1 MHRFFRSVPPN
12 RAVWLYMLLLA
23 GMAGLYCGIALPAQ
37 EKARITLGKAQT
49 LLQRDSIYADS
60 VALVRAVEAFDTPLG
75 KLSGHNTLARAYF
88 HLGNYYWFYTSQ
100 YERAAWCYT
109 QADYYMTDIPA
120 LRSRINRQMAEMC
133 RQCGAASPAT
143 VYAERAMELGG
154 GNTIRQP
161 LTPAFE
167 ADGVEQAM
175 AVRVLEEYLSKGE
188 VFVPWQFGTGLFA
201 TVIVLLSVFFI
212 SFYQTSSARLQTQ
225 KQQMEAMAHSADT
238 ARETELRHN
247 IAELREHYP
256 VPDKAWSDFSVLKQ
270 ACNKP
275 LLFVTERLEQQSLSE
290 KEITFCVLCLLYPD
304 MPLPQ
309 VADHICYARSA
320 IRSYKLRVAKKLHT
334 SSAGLYDT
342 LIRIAVSIPEK
353 GCFLEEHIISH

>member
-49 LLQRDSIYADS
+49 LLQKDSIYSDS
-60 VALVRAVEAFDTPLG
+60 LALVRAVEAFDTPIG

-88 HLGNYYWFYTSQ
+88 HLGNYYWFYTPQ

-143 VYAERAMELGG
+143 VYAERATEFSDGDDAY
-154 GNTIRQP
+154 QP
-161 LTPAFE
+161 FMPALPATDIE
-167 ADGVEQAM
+167 IAM
-175 AVRVLEEYLSKGE
+175 AVRTLEEYLSQDP
-188 VFVPWQFGTGLFA
+188 VFIPWRFGIGLFT
-201 TVIVLLSVFFI
+201 TVIVLLSVFFF
-212 SFYQTSSARLQTQ
+212 SFYRTSSARLQTQ
-225 KQQMEAMAHSADT
+225 EQQIQDIAHSVDT

-247 IAELREHYP
+247 IEELVSCYP
-256 VPDKAWSDFSVLKQ
+256 TPDKTWGNFNVLKQ
-270 ACNKP
+270 VCNKP
-275 LLFVTERLEQQSLSE
+275 LLFLIERLEELPLSE
-290 KEITFCVLCLLYPD
+290 KEITFCVLCLLYPE

-309 VADHICYARSA
+309 VADYICYAKSA
-320 IRSYKLRVAKKLHT
+320 IRSYKLRIARKLDT
-334 SSAGLYDT
+334 TSAGLYDT
-342 LIRIAVSIPEK
+342 LVRIAVSIPDK
-353 GCFLEEHIISH
+353 C

>member
-1 MHRFFRSVPPN
+1 M
-12 RAVWLYMLLLA
+12 WLYVLLLA
-23 GMAGLYCGIALPAQ
+23 GMAGVYCGIALPAQ

-49 LLQRDSIYADS
+49 LLQQDSIYTDS
-60 VALVRAVEAFDTPLG
+60 LALVRAVEAFDTPIG

-88 HLGNYYWFYTSQ
+88 YLGNYYRGYTAQ

-109 QADYYMTDIPA
+109 QADYYMTDAPS

-133 RQCGAASPAT
+133 RQGGADSLAA
-143 VYAERAMELGG
+143 VYTERAMELCG
-154 GNTIRQP
+154 GNAIRQP
-161 LTPAFE
+161 LMSAFE

-201 TVIVLLSVFFI
+201 TVIVILSVFFI
-212 SFYQTSSARLQTQ
+212 SFYQSSSVCLQTQ
-225 KQQMEAMAHSADT
+225 AQQMEAMAHSADR

-247 IAELREHYP
+247 IAELRERYP
-256 VPDKAWSDFSVLKQ
+256 LPDKAWSDFSVLKQ
-270 ACNKP
+270 VCDKP
-275 LLFVTERLEQQSLSE
+275 LLFVTERLEGLSLSE

-320 IRSYKLRVAKKLHT
+320 IRSYKQRIAKKLQT
-334 SSAGLYDT
+334 TSAGLYDT
-342 LIRIAVSIPEK
+342 LVRIAVSIPV
-353 GCFLEEHIISH
+353 GH

>member
-1 MHRFFRSVPPN
+1 M
-12 RAVWLYMLLLA
+12 WLYVLLLA
-23 GMAGLYCGIALPAQ
+23 GMAGVYCGIALPAQ

-49 LLQRDSIYADS
+49 LLQQDSIYTDS
-60 VALVRAVEAFDTPLG
+60 LALVRAVEAFDTPIG

-88 HLGNYYWFYTSQ
+88 YLGNYYRGYTAQ

-109 QADYYMTDIPA
+109 QADYYMTDAPS

-133 RQCGAASPAT
+133 RQGGADSLAA
-143 VYAERAMELGG
+143 VYTERAMELGG
-154 GNTIRQP
+154 GNAIRQP
-161 LTPAFE
+161 LMSAFE

-201 TVIVLLSVFFI
+201 TVIVILSVFFI
-212 SFYQTSSARLQTQ
+212 SFYQSSSVRLQTQ
-225 KQQMEAMAHSADT
+225 AQQMEAMAHSADRT
-238 ARETELRHN
+238 RETELRHN
-247 IAELREHYP
+247 IAELRERYP
-256 VPDKAWSDFSVLKQ
+256 LPDKAWSDFSVLKQ
-270 ACNKP
+270 VCDKP
-275 LLFVTERLEQQSLSE
+275 LLFVTERLEGLSLSE

-320 IRSYKLRVAKKLHT
+320 IRSYKQRIAKKLQT
-334 SSAGLYDT
+334 TSAGLYDT
-342 LIRIAVSIPEK
+342 LVRIAVSIPV
-353 GCFLEEHIISH
+353 GH

>member
-23 GMAGLYCGIALPAQ
+23 GMAGLYCSIALPAQ

-49 LLQRDSIYADS
+49 LLQKDSIYSDS
-60 VALVRAVEAFDTPLG
+60 LALVRAVEAFDTPIG

-88 HLGNYYWFYTSQ
+88 HLGNYYWFYTPQ

-143 VYAERAMELGG
+143 VYAERATEFSDGDDAY
-154 GNTIRQP
+154 QP
-161 LTPAFE
+161 FMPALPATDIE
-167 ADGVEQAM
+167 IAM
-175 AVRVLEEYLSKGE
+175 AVRTLEEYLSQDP
-188 VFVPWQFGTGLFA
+188 VFIPWRFGIGLFT
-201 TVIVLLSVFFI
+201 TVIVLLSVFFF
-212 SFYQTSSARLQTQ
+212 SFYRTSSARLQTQ
-225 KQQMEAMAHSADT
+225 EQQIQDIAHSVDT

-247 IAELREHYP
+247 IEELVSCYP
-256 VPDKAWSDFSVLKQ
+256 TPDKTWGNFNVLKQ
-270 ACNKP
+270 VCNKP
-275 LLFVTERLEQQSLSE
+275 LLFLIERLEELPLSE
-290 KEITFCVLCLLYPD
+290 KEITFCVLCLLYPE

-309 VADHICYARSA
+309 VADYICYAKSA
-320 IRSYKLRVAKKLHT
+320 IRSYKLRIARKLDT
-334 SSAGLYDT
+334 TSAGLYDT
-342 LIRIAVSIPEK
+342 LVRIAVSIPDK
-353 GCFLEEHIISH
+353 C

>member
-1 MHRFFRSVPPN
+1 M
-12 RAVWLYMLLLA
+12 
-23 GMAGLYCGIALPAQ
+23 
-37 EKARITLGKAQT
+37 
-49 LLQRDSIYADS
+49 
-60 VALVRAVEAFDTPLG
+60 RAVEAFDTPLG

-88 HLGNYYWFYTSQ
+88 HLGNYYWGYTAQ
-100 YERAAWCYT
+100 HEQAALCYT

-133 RQCGAASPAT
+133 RQCGAVSPAA
-143 VYAERAMELGG
+143 VYTERAMEFGDG
-154 GNTIRQP
+154 HIRQP

-225 KQQMEAMAHSADT
+225 EQQMEAMAHSADT
-238 ARETELRHN
+238 ARESELRHN
-247 IAELREHYP
+247 IAELRERYP
-256 VPDKAWSDFSVLKQ
+256 VPDKAWSDFCVLKQ

-309 VADHICYARSA
+309 VADYICYARSA

-353 GCFLEEHIISH
+353 G